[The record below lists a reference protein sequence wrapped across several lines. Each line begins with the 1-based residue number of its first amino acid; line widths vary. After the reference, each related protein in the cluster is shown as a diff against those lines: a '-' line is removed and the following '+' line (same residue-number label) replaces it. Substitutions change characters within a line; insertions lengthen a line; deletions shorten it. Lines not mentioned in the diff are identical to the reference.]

1 MLQYTHYT
9 RKIGICTDRGL
20 HMREFQIQI
29 TCVRDVLTFVNQATS
44 RPFRVTVGN
53 ENHQVNGKS
62 FMEMFCLNFSGPL
75 TATMDC
81 AQEEYEKF
89 LADVS
94 DLLVK

>member
-1 MLQYTHYT
+1 M
-9 RKIGICTDRGL
+9 K
-20 HMREFQIQI
+20 EFEIRLRSVQ
-29 TCVRDVLTFVNQATS
+29 DVQDFVDLATTK
-44 RPFRVTVGN
+44 PFTILVCDDY
-53 ENHQVNGKS
+53 HQVNGKS

-81 AQEEYEKF
+81 TQEEYEKF